1 MHSPTKPNRYQLWE
15 RLIQLLRRHVHDGD
29 YKFTDDEFV
38 RKVYKRYDRHREE
51 PLIDPSE

>member
-1 MHSPTKPNRYQLWE
+1 MNDKLSRPQLWE
-15 RLIQLLRRHVHDGD
+15 RLIVLLRRHVHEGD

-51 PLIDPSE
+51 PLIDPAE

>member
-1 MHSPTKPNRYQLWE
+1 MKPNRYQLWE

-38 RKVYKRYDRHREE
+38 RKVYKRYDRHRIQ
-51 PLIDPSE
+51 LANSKRRAAD